1 MNIMSNLG
9 KKAYI
14 GAVAL
19 GTMAVVGA
27 GIKNAMKLT
36 PAEETKQAELVENLL
51 FEIKYGSNAT
61 TAKKDSLREACFK
74 ECIQNAEDI
83 LYQIEKLDSIDTK
96 RLSDALKA
104 YNIPIDS
111 LKHLK

>member
-1 MNIMSNLG
+1 M
-9 KKAYI
+9 
-14 GAVAL
+14 
-19 GTMAVVGA
+19 
-27 GIKNAMKLT
+27 
-36 PAEETKQAELVENLL
+36 ENLL

-61 TAKKDSLREACFK
+61 TAYKDSLRDAYFK
-74 ECIQNAEDI
+74 ECIQYAEDI
-83 LYQIEKLDSIDTK
+83 LYQMEKLDSSIDTK

>member
-27 GIKNAMKLT
+27 GIKNAMKPT
-36 PAEETKQAELVENLL
+36 PAEETKQAALVENLL
-51 FEIKYGSNAT
+51 FKIKYGSNAT
-61 TAKKDSLREACFK
+61 SLREAYFK
-74 ECIQNAEDI
+74 ECIQDAEDI
-83 LYQIEKLDSIDTK
+83 LYQIEKIDSSIDTK

-104 YNIPIDS
+104 
-111 LKHLK
+111 